1 MFVCVIVNQKFL
13 EKAYS
18 LFLVTTY
25 DNECMYVCMYIY
37 NNDFYL
43 IVYALAHRHEA
54 LRLVHVFTS
63 GIICACV
70 ATRHVSDTYDMSRL
84 KEKFYAETNLTL
96 HC

>member
-84 KEKFYAETNLTL
+84 KENFMLKQI
-96 HC
+96 

>member
-1 MFVCVIVNQKFL
+1 MLLHI
-13 EKAYS
+13 
-18 LFLVTTY
+18 
-25 DNECMYVCMYIY
+25 IY

-84 KEKFYAETNLTL
+84 KENFVLEQI
-96 HC
+96 